1 MSMPSGKQ
9 PESGKFARAISA
21 EIRSAMA
28 RQRMSGAQLAS
39 KTDRSQSY
47 ISKRLRDEVAFTAN
61 DVEEICVSI
70 HVLTKRERRGK
81 ERMWR
86 DNEPARLPRL
96 QRRQVREG
104 VDILCGSSEV
114 QKQNM
119 ATFDCPL
126 DPGYERDPASGRVVD
141 ERTQIELPLVKCDC

>member
-28 RQRMSGAQLAS
+28 RQRMSGAQLAI

-61 DVEEICVSI
+61 DVEDICE
-70 HVLTKRERRGK
+70 VLGEDLLGLVAAA
-81 ERMWR
+81 
-86 DNEPARLPRL
+86 ARAAGLTRNGR
-96 QRRQVREG
+96 QR
-104 VDILCGSSEV
+104 
-114 QKQNM
+114 
-119 ATFDCPL
+119 
-126 DPGYERDPASGRVVD
+126 
-141 ERTQIELPLVKCDC
+141 